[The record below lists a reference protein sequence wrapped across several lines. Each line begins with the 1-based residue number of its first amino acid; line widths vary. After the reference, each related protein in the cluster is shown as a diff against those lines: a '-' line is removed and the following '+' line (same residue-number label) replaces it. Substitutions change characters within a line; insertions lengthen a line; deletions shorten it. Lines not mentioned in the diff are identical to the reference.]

1 MMQMFLS
8 GLSRAGT
15 NCIFS
20 KLIFAILKALCAR
33 IHYLYGVFIIFS
45 LLFAIFVMKLANWW
59 KCEEHSF
66 PGLTVRNYVIPVIPV
81 ICGGV
86 LFILSLFIFRRSVFI
101 FFLFTLDELFIVK
114 C

>member
-1 MMQMFLS
+1 MMQIFLS

-20 KLIFAILKALCAR
+20 KLIFAILQALCAK

-66 PGLTVRNYVIPVIPV
+66 PGLTVMNYVIPV

-86 LFILSLFIFRRSVFI
+86 LFILRIFIFRRSVFI